1 MLATAFEH
9 AQAFLHRSWAALTAV
24 VSAWMSSGL
33 FRMMRLRAA
42 IARALAAA
50 MHVTGQPAAAEFI
63 ADKAVEIALG
73 FAQADHRRVDTP
85 MMIATRIEKA
95 IVSLRVRERWW
106 KFIGKSGLREGR
118 ALCSVHAV
126 LQGGH
131 GGAPGLPAVTV
142 GLCAPGRDLHS
153 HGASLG
159 KSLKH

>member
-1 MLATAFEH
+1 
-9 AQAFLHRSWAALTAV
+9 
-24 VSAWMSSGL
+24 MSSGL

-50 MHVTGQPAAAEFI
+50 CTSRASPPRLNSSLTKLSKSRW
-63 ADKAVEIALG
+63 DSLRLTT
-73 FAQADHRRVDTP
+73 DRVDTP

-126 LQGGH
+126 LQGGPWWRTW
-131 GGAPGLPAVTV
+131 AAQVITSD
-142 GLCAPGRDLHS
+142 CAPPVRYLHS
-153 HGASLG
+153 PGASLC